1 MYDDDFGGPYVPP
14 KRTRA
19 TRMFPARSLA
29 SARGFVI
36 AKLRAGDA
44 WRQLIFESDLERKCL
59 LVLLSQRAVV
69 NIWDQ
74 PPQIT
79 YQNQLGKPKFHTFD
93 FLVTLEGGQRIA
105 IAVKPDGLVER
116 IGFDR
121 EFALIKAQTVK
132 QFADDVLLI
141 TDNSFSAAE
150 VRNAELLH
158 MFRQDEDAEADA
170 AVQQTLRGINCETSL
185 GQVVAATGLQGRA
198 FRAAFKAIF
207 DGLVLTD
214 LSLPVTEASMLSMPE
229 VRSWQ

>member
-14 KRTRA
+14 ERTRA
-19 TRMFPARSLA
+19 TRMFPARSRA
-29 SARGFVI
+29 SGRGFVV
-36 AKLRAGDA
+36 AKLRASAA

-79 YQNQLGKPKFHTFD
+79 YRNQVGKLSSHTFD
-93 FLVTLEGGQRIA
+93 FLITLEDRKKIA
-105 IAVKPDGLVER
+105 IAVKPGVLAER
-116 IGFDR
+116 NGFDR
-121 EFALIKAQTVK
+121 EFALIKTQIAK
-132 QFADDVLLI
+132 QFADDALLV
-141 TDNSFSAAE
+141 TDGSFSAAE

-158 MFRQDEDAEADA
+158 MFRQAEDVEADVA
-170 AVQQTLRGINCETSL
+170 IQQILRGMNCETSL

-198 FRAAFKAIF
+198 FRAGFKAIF

-214 LSLPVTEASMLSMPE
+214 LSLPVTEASVLSNSE
-229 VRSWQ
+229 VP